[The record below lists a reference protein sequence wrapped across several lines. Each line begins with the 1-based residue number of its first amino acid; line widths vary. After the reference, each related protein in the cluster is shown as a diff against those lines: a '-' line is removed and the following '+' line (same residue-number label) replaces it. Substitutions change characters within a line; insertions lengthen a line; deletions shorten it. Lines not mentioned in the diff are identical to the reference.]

1 VRRAQGIRASEPRT
15 RRDARCRCRWFPW
28 RDETPAAEEDRR
40 RRLASGERIMRPA
53 PGRSPSRSRL
63 PQQIGSVR
71 VRASDHAPAST
82 TTLHGV
88 AVAVS
93 IGDTAAASAA
103 AGGVHAGPWA
113 RFEVSHDEDG
123 DAYDDDEIQTTIALG
138 GTLSV
143 PLKVSLEKRVPLTNT
158 FPGRHF
164 QWDGGSTP
172 RRSEVANPHLLA
184 SAPAGR
190 SFRAPPPRPRARL
203 LCSCLP
209 RWKGLKGVGSGL
221 AWLPRHQHHTKLPP
235 NPVSGV
241 TLV

>member
-1 VRRAQGIRASEPRT
+1 
-15 RRDARCRCRWFPW
+15 
-28 RDETPAAEEDRR
+28 
-40 RRLASGERIMRPA
+40 MRPA

-93 IGDTAAASAA
+93 IGDTTAASAA

-138 GTLSV
+138 GTYTAAL
-143 PLKVSLEKRVPLTNT
+143 
-158 FPGRHF
+158 
-164 QWDGGSTP
+164 GGCQSSP
-172 RRSEVANPHLLA
+172 S
-184 SAPAGR
+184 G
-190 SFRAPPPRPRARL
+190 
-203 LCSCLP
+203 LCSCRPLVSCSTAAATGAP
-209 RWKGLKGVGSGL
+209 ALLMPAALERTKRSRLWPGL
-221 AWLPRHQHHTKLPP
+221 ASSPPAPYQASSKPR
-235 NPVSGV
+235 VRSYSGV
-241 TLV
+241 IMP